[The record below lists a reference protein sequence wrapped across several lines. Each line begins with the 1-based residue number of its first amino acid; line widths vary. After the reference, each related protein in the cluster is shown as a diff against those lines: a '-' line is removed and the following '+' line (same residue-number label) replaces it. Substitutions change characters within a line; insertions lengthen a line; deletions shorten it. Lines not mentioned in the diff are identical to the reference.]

1 MGRKQFCLAHGL
13 SVHTLDAWRKR
24 IAITSARQEIVPVEI
39 VANRAV
45 LMRAEQA
52 AGMES
57 SRVLRVVLAHG
68 LRVEVESGFNA
79 AELQR
84 LIAAL
89 EGAPMR
95 DNLRMPV

>member
-57 SRVLRVVLAHG
+57 MRQNC
-68 LRVEVESGFNA
+68 SG
-79 AELQR
+79 
-84 LIAAL
+84 
-89 EGAPMR
+89 
-95 DNLRMPV
+95 